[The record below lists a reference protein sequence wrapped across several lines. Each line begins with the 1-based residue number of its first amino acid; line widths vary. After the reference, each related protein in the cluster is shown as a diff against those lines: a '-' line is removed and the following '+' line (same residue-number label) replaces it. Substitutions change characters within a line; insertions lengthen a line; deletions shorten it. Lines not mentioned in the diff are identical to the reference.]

1 MVFTTIKQVKLPETV
16 EAGGGF
22 HVTMLADGKV
32 PFAQLI
38 IRHRD
43 GWEWIVKEQRVTEE
57 SEGHYVFQVPP
68 EAYHAGTAYL
78 QIEGCR
84 IADISQSQAED
95 WIIVRRELEI
105 SGGVAN
111 LSSPVQTPR
120 PTPIPTVTLG
130 QSDQP
135 VIYFGIHKHMH
146 QPYYNATDPDYWDG
160 EKDGIFGQRGGPYTH
175 FIPSAVNQYIHGGL
189 AHAGLSTSWSGS
201 LMEQLNRCAELGRCG
216 GRFSNWNHE
225 LRAVA
230 QAKTAFGNPRVDFV
244 AFGFCHPL
252 MALIPERD
260 IIGQIQWHREI
271 TQQVFGVEATDLMF
285 PPETAFHP
293 HMIPALK
300 KAGVNVVMY
309 DSIHQFRACQDY
321 PYAGKNEGMLPPNP
335 ADQENP
341 AVNDW
346 LQLHNI
352 WAASKISPQLL
363 KPCLLYYTDYAGT
376 EHEMIGIPAE
386 RYLGN
391 EDARGGY
398 GALQYESVMGQIY
411 DHICQTKTY
420 DPKHPPF
427 FILHSDGDNHGGG
440 ADSYYT
446 SNTGGLVNMC
456 RTNPRFQLITVKDYL
471 QQFPVDPKNRVHVEP
486 GSWAGADNGDPQF
499 TKWFSWAEKDYSPD
513 LNSWAVLTAFQNIVH
528 TLEDTGYRDSFPL
541 KRLLYT
547 AETSCYWYWTGQSVW
562 DAQVTNALNKAM
574 AIAGEA
580 VKQSSQKDKT
590 GPTIFVPWIRPA
602 NPGGKDWGQGGL
614 TDAVP
619 EATVRT
625 FVYDVTGIKRVTF
638 HYTEV
643 TSGKKKQIV
652 MEDCGAY
659 PSQTNPAVTATQ
671 YRTVLPAKTG
681 NIRYYVEAVDNKN
694 NVSFSPVGRIYI
706 V

>member
-1 MVFTTIKQVKLPETV
+1 M
-16 EAGGGF
+16 
-22 HVTMLADGKV
+22 
-32 PFAQLI
+32 
-38 IRHRD
+38 
-43 GWEWIVKEQRVTEE
+43 
-57 SEGHYVFQVPP
+57 
-68 EAYHAGTAYL
+68 AYL

-84 IADISQSQAED
+84 TADIRASQASD
-95 WIIVRRELEI
+95 WVIEHRELEI
-105 SGGVAN
+105 SGSVSTAT
-111 LSSPVQTPR
+111 SAVKTP
-120 PTPIPTVTLG
+120 PTPSPIPTVTLG
-130 QSDQP
+130 KSDQP

-160 EKDGIFGQRGGPYTH
+160 EKEDIFGQRGGPYTH
-175 FIPSAVNQYIHGGL
+175 FIPAAVNQYIHGGL
-189 AHAGLSTSWSGS
+189 SHAGLSTSWSGS
-201 LMEQLNRCAELGRCG
+201 LIEQLNRCAELGRCG
-216 GRFSNWNHE
+216 GRFGNWNHE

-252 MALIPERD
+252 MSLIPARD
-260 IIGQIQWHREI
+260 IIGQVQWHREI
-271 TQQVFGVEATDLMF
+271 TQQTFGVDATDLMF
-285 PPETAFHP
+285 PPETAFQT

-300 KAGVNVVMY
+300 AAGVNVIMY
-309 DSIHQFRACQDY
+309 DSIHLFRACQDY

-341 AVNDW
+341 AVTDW

-363 KPCLLYYTDYAGT
+363 KPAILYYTD
-376 EHEMIGIPAE
+376 HEGKDHEIIGIPAE

-398 GALQYESVMGQIY
+398 GALQYESVMGQIH

-456 RTNPRFQLITVKDYL
+456 KTDPRFQLITVKDYL

-499 TKWFSWAEKDYSPD
+499 TKWFSWVEKDYSPD

-528 TLEDTGYRDSFPL
+528 TLEDVGYKDILPL
-541 KRLLYT
+541 KQLLYR
-547 AETSCYWYWTGQSVW
+547 AETSCYWYWTGQSGW
-562 DAQVTNALNKAM
+562 DAQVTNALNKGMAM
-574 AIAGEA
+574 AGEA
-580 VKQSSQKDKT
+580 IKNATSKDKT

-602 NPGGKDWGQGGL
+602 NPGGQDWGQGGL
-614 TDAVP
+614 TSAAK

-625 FVYDVTGIKRVTF
+625 FVHDISGIKQVTF
-638 HYTEV
+638 HYTAV
-643 TSGKKKQIV
+643 GNKKKHQV
-652 MEDCGAY
+652 TLESCGAY
-659 PSQTNPAVTATQ
+659 PSQTNPTVIATQ
-671 YRTVLPAKTG
+671 YKTVLPAGTG

-694 NVSFSPVGRIYI
+694 NVSYSPVGRIYI
-706 V
+706 A